1 MKKFEKKSAGTLERL
16 RIRSGIYASAVTVL
30 VVVLA
35 VLLNLI
41 VRAVPTKY
49 TEFDLSEAGLYTL
62 SGSSKD
68 IAHALTQDVTIYYLA
83 ETGSE
88 DAIITK
94 LLDRY
99 ASESSHIK
107 WETKDPAVYPTFA
120 AQYGVQSAEN
130 GSLILVSGEK
140 SAVLAASD
148 LYDYD
153 YSDYYTT
160 GSYSVTFGGE
170 NKLTAAIYRITS
182 GEELHAYYTTNH
194 GEQRLTDTLTDALE
208 GQNLSVSPL
217 DLLTDTIPD
226 DCDLLIINDPQQDL
240 ASAGGL
246 VDEMS
251 ALRAYLKNGGH
262 LMLTTDSYYSTPNLD
277 ALMAEFGLTRT
288 PGLVVEGDS
297 SHYLNGYPYYLLPDY
312 ATDTESGT
320 LDGIDTSRRVLLQMA
335 QGITITETEGVT
347 SEALLVST
355 ESSYSKAAG
364 YEMTTAEQEDG
375 DPDGPF
381 ALAAYASDNSTGA
394 EVIWVNCGN
403 MDNEAVYQTVPGN
416 VTFLQGC
423 AASLAGQEGTTL
435 VESKALEAAP
445 ITISGHTAAVL
456 GLLFVLA
463 AGAALTLLTH
473 ANQKA
478 EQAASEAEDGSIP
491 LLDVTIA
498 TLESISIQYGGETLT
513 LRLSDDGWTLTEDP
527 TYHLDDSACNT
538 IRTALAG
545 MKAKRQLE
553 AQPGED
559 YGFDAPQLVV
569 NVSAAGESTTLTVG
583 AENPVTGDVYV
594 RREGGDAVYT
604 VDAARFRCMEQTKA
618 ELFGAFS
625 PAGITVSN
633 IEAVRYTL
641 QSGETIKLQSVSQ
654 PTEADSTTYQTV
666 WQLTDE
672 PNAALDTDKTDALL
686 AALAS
691 YVTGQDTAADL
702 SACGFNAPLVTA
714 EVTTADGTV
723 TLTYAIGTDGYYMM
737 VSGDSSVY
745 TVDGQTVQALCLTAW
760 QLKADT

>member
-1 MKKFEKKSAGTLERL
+1 MKKFEKKSAGPLERL
-16 RIRSGIYASAVTVL
+16 RLRSGIYASAVTVL

-62 SGSSKD
+62 SDSSKD

-107 WETKDPAVYPTFA
+107 WETKDPAIYPTFA

-160 GSYSVTFGGE
+160 GNYSVTFGGE

-226 DCDLLIINDPQQDL
+226 DCDLLIINDPQQDV
-240 ASAGGL
+240 APAGGL

-297 SHYLNGYPYYLLPDY
+297 GHYLNGYPYYLLPDY

-335 QGITITETEGVT
+335 QGITITETEGIT
-347 SEALLVST
+347 SEALRSAYKAVEQESARLMASLQPEALRSET
-355 ESSYSKAAG
+355 EGFLTGRVLNDAERKILKAA
-364 YEMTTAEQEDG
+364 DRLS
-375 DPDGPF
+375 
-381 ALAAYASDNSTGA
+381 ALIKCLEECQS
-394 EVIWVNCGN
+394 GN
-403 MDNEAVYQTVPGN
+403 RE
-416 VTFLQGC
+416 F
-423 AASLAGQEGTTL
+423 
-435 VESKALEAAP
+435 EAAR
-445 ITISGHTAAVL
+445 
-456 GLLFVLA
+456 
-463 AGAALTLLTH
+463 
-473 ANQKA
+473 
-478 EQAASEAEDGSIP
+478 EQ
-491 LLDVTIA
+491 
-498 TLESISIQYGGETLT
+498 Q
-513 LRLSDDGWTLTEDP
+513 
-527 TYHLDDSACNT
+527 
-538 IRTALAG
+538 
-545 MKAKRQLE
+545 
-553 AQPGED
+553 
-559 YGFDAPQLVV
+559 
-569 NVSAAGESTTLTVG
+569 
-583 AENPVTGDVYV
+583 
-594 RREGGDAVYT
+594 
-604 VDAARFRCMEQTKA
+604 
-618 ELFGAFS
+618 
-625 PAGITVSN
+625 
-633 IEAVRYTL
+633 
-641 QSGETIKLQSVSQ
+641 
-654 PTEADSTTYQTV
+654 
-666 WQLTDE
+666 
-672 PNAALDTDKTDALL
+672 L
-686 AALAS
+686 AALH
-691 YVTGQDTAADL
+691 GMD
-702 SACGFNAPLVTA
+702 CPEA
-714 EVTTADGTV
+714 EYFITHMLPCYTQNLDE
-723 TLTYAIGTDGYYMM
+723 LTRGRF
-737 VSGDSSVY
+737 
-745 TVDGQTVQALCLTAW
+745 
-760 QLKADT
+760 

>member
-1 MKKFEKKSAGTLERL
+1 MEKKASSFSGQIGFVLAAAG
-16 RIRSGIYASAVTVL
+16 SAVGVGNLWRFPYLAAKDGGGLFLLVYLVLVLTFGFTLLTSDIAIGRRTKQSAIRAYETMRPKWKFLGILTFLVPVLIMTYYAVIGGWITKYAVVYLTGQSAAAAEDGYFTSFITSPVSPVVFALLFMGVTAFIVYNGVEGGIERVSRYMMPILLVL

-62 SGSSKD
+62 SDSSKD

-99 ASESSHIK
+99 ASESGHIK

-208 GQNLSVSPL
+208 GQNLSVSLL

-226 DCDLLIINDPQQDL
+226 DCDLLIINDPQQDF

-277 ALMAEFGLTRT
+277 ALMAEFGLSRT

-297 SHYLNGYPYYLLPDY
+297 GHSLSGYPYYLLPDY
-312 ATDTESGT
+312 AEATGSGT

-335 QGITITETEGVT
+335 QGITITETEGIA

-381 ALAAYASDNSTGA
+381 ALAAYASNNSTGA

-423 AASLAGQEGTTL
+423 VAALAGQEGTTL

-445 ITISGHTAAVL
+445 ITIPNHTAAAL
-456 GLLFVLA
+456 GLVFVLILPA
-463 AGAALTLLTH
+463 A
-473 ANQKA
+473 
-478 EQAASEAEDGSIP
+478 
-491 LLDVTIA
+491 V
-498 TLESISIQYGGETLT
+498 
-513 LRLSDDGWTLTEDP
+513 
-527 TYHLDDSACNT
+527 
-538 IRTALAG
+538 LA
-545 MKAKRQLE
+545 
-553 AQPGED
+553 
-559 YGFDAPQLVV
+559 
-569 NVSAAGESTTLTVG
+569 VG
-583 AENPVTGDVYV
+583 AVVV
-594 RREGGDAVYT
+594 LLRR
-604 VDAARFRCMEQTKA
+604 RR
-618 ELFGAFS
+618 
-625 PAGITVSN
+625 
-633 IEAVRYTL
+633 
-641 QSGETIKLQSVSQ
+641 
-654 PTEADSTTYQTV
+654 
-666 WQLTDE
+666 
-672 PNAALDTDKTDALL
+672 
-686 AALAS
+686 
-691 YVTGQDTAADL
+691 
-702 SACGFNAPLVTA
+702 
-714 EVTTADGTV
+714 
-723 TLTYAIGTDGYYMM
+723 
-737 VSGDSSVY
+737 
-745 TVDGQTVQALCLTAW
+745 
-760 QLKADT
+760 